1 MTFGENLRQKR
12 KACHLTLDTLASL
25 VGTTR
30 QTIYRYE
37 SGAIQSPPY
46 DKVRTLAAVLGC
58 TPAALLG
65 WGVGDDLPAS
75 EEYGDYP
82 VAVLT
87 EGTDFCVTA
96 PDRAMAGDRI
106 LEGDSVFIHRG
117 SGIAYGHICALRL
130 DGKTLL
136 RRIYLAPAG
145 DTLILLASDPA
156 FAPILLSNTERSRMQ
171 YLGRAILFQSRL

>member
-1 MTFGENLRQKR
+1 MRSRADVTGPAGAPDGAVDAQDAF
-12 KACHLTLDTLASL
+12 
-25 VGTTR
+25 
-30 QTIYRYE
+30 
-37 SGAIQSPPY
+37 AIQ
-46 DKVRTLAAVLGC
+46 R
-58 TPAALLG
+58 AALLG

-75 EEYGDYP
+75 DEYGDYP

-130 DGKTLL
+130 DGKTL
-136 RRIYLAPAG
+136 
-145 DTLILLASDPA
+145 
-156 FAPILLSNTERSRMQ
+156 
-171 YLGRAILFQSRL
+171 